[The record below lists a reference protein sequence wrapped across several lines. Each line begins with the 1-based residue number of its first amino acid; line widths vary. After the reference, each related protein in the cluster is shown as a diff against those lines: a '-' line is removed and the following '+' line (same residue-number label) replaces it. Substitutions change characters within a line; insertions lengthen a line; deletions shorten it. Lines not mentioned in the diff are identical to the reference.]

1 MPKAVTALVTGSTR
15 GIGAAIAAALTR
27 RGCRVVRHGAQ
38 ARQGALGA
46 DFLNAGAPEHLW
58 EAALDRA
65 GGRIDVLVNNAGV
78 YAANPIEAPDI
89 AWLEAWEDTLR
100 VDLTAPAQLAR
111 LAVRQWLEDG
121 RGGCLVNIAA
131 LDAHR
136 GGSPDQWHFAA
147 AKAGLLAM
155 SKTIAA
161 AYARQGVLAFAI
173 CPGRTGPAGGK
184 AAQEEAAIPL
194 GRGATPEEIGAV
206 AAFCALDAPG
216 SMTGAV
222 LDADGASY
230 LR

>member
-121 RGGCLVNIAA
+121 CGGCLVNIAA

-136 GGSPDQWHFAA
+136 GGSPDHWHFAA

-155 SKTIAA
+155 TKTIAA
-161 AYARQGVLAFAI
+161 AYARQGVLAFAV
-173 CPGRTGPAGGK
+173 CPGRTRPAGGE
-184 AAQEEAAIPL
+184 AAPEEAVIPL
-194 GRGATPEEIGAV
+194 GRAATPEEIGAV
-206 AAFCALDAPG
+206 AAFCALDAPA

-222 LDADGASY
+222 LDTNGASY